1 MEYKETNALNYINVI
16 RNESVTQNGG
26 RIRLVPKISPK
37 YIEKNTWE
45 TLEMLKESGWK
56 DKYEIS
62 SDGFLIS
69 PSSYELGEF
78 CRNKIAKQKEQ
89 ELKKLQIRGGKNKK

>member
-37 YIEKNTWE
+37 YK
-45 TLEMLKESGWK
+45 
-56 DKYEIS
+56 KY
-62 SDGFLIS
+62 
-69 PSSYELGEF
+69 
-78 CRNKIAKQKEQ
+78 
-89 ELKKLQIRGGKNKK
+89 